1 METIKLKQ
9 SIKNFLEYLKIRG
22 KSPHTLTSYSH
33 GLNLFE
39 KRLGNI
45 FVDQITKRNLI
56 EYQLW
61 LSQLR
66 GVSNQNLSLA
76 TQSHYLIII
85 RSFIAYLQKQDY
97 KIAVTP
103 HIIELPKISDREI
116 DFLDQ
121 SELRK
126 LLKAPLK
133 YQTKPIISLRDKAIL
148 ELLFSTGLRLCEL
161 TNLNKEQINF
171 KQKELSIK
179 GKGGK
184 IRLVF
189 LSENAI
195 DSLENYFKARKDN
208 CPALFVRHDKDV
220 IARLSPRG
228 VQLLIAKYSKLAKI
242 TKRVTPHTLR
252 RSFAVDLLNN
262 GCNLYFVQKL
272 LGHSS
277 ISTTERYLTVSNN
290 FLKKAYHK
298 FHDKRLTKKNKKDN
312 L

>member
-1 METIKLKQ
+1 METIKLTQ

-22 KSPHTLTSYSH
+22 KSHHTLISYSR
-33 GLNLFE
+33 GLDLF
-39 KRLGNI
+39 KKQLGNI
-45 FVDQITKRNLI
+45 PIDQITKRNLI
-56 EYQLW
+56 NYQLW
-61 LSQLR
+61 LSKLK
-66 GVSNQNLSLA
+66 GKSSQNLSLA

-85 RSFIAYLQKQDY
+85 RSFIAHLQKQDY
-97 KIAVTP
+97 KIAITP
-103 HIIELPKISDREI
+103 QIIELPKISDREVT
-116 DFLDQ
+116 FLDR

-126 LLKAPLK
+126 LLKAPLR
-133 YQTKPIISLRDKAIL
+133 YQAKPIINLRDKAIL
-148 ELLFSTGLRLCEL
+148 ELLFSTGLRLFEL

-171 KQKELSIK
+171 KQKELAII

-189 LSENAI
+189 LSGNAI
-195 DSLENYFKARKDN
+195 DGLENYLKARKDN
-208 CPALFVRHDKDV
+208 CPALFVRHDRDI

-228 VQLLIAKYSKLAKI
+228 VQLLITKYSKLAKI
-242 TKRVTPHTLR
+242 VKKVTPHTMR

-277 ISTTERYLTVSNN
+277 ISTTERYLSVSNN
-290 FLKKAYHK
+290 FLKEAYHK